1 LHIALDL
8 PTQKVYKIEYLSFI
22 RKTSSSIQNNV
33 SVVTGGGAD
42 AGSSYGITSETEND
56 FWGDLESGLSQI
68 LNVQAAYNTLR
79 SQKTPKL
86 NVSSKE
92 APVETLDENGNPVV
106 EDKDQPTL
114 TVDSL
119 PVEDVVQDAAADPNA
134 AAAGGAAGGAQAV
147 NFSINKQ
154 AGLVTIFANSRQHAL
169 AQQYLDMVKKAVSSQ
184 VLIEA
189 KVLEVNL
196 SDQFS
201 TGINWQSLSSAV
213 GWDVTFSGAQGLAR
227 PAIPDSFGGFSLGY
241 VRNTGENAETSLVEA
256 LSRFGTVKALASP
269 RLTVLNNQAASLVV
283 AKNQVFFNVDVEVQP
298 ATQPGGTSLTTVSS
312 EIQSV
317 PVGVLINV
325 FPSIDVAR
333 DEVTMSVRPT
343 ITKIDDFV
351 VDPGSAYAAA
361 LAGQQNPNLN
371 TSDLVSQVPVTNVQ
385 EIDSIVQMKSG
396 QAVLMGGLIQDNAE
410 STTNGGPVLSEL
422 PGVGAL
428 FRNQVD
434 SVSKTELVIM
444 LKATIISSGGETI
457 HDTDKEFYK
466 AFAQDRRPFNLDGNK

>member
-1 LHIALDL
+1 
-8 PTQKVYKIEYLSFI
+8 
-22 RKTSSSIQNNV
+22 
-33 SVVTGGGAD
+33 
-42 AGSSYGITSETEND
+42 
-56 FWGDLESGLSQI
+56 
-68 LNVQAAYNTLR
+68 
-79 SQKTPKL
+79 
-86 NVSSKE
+86 
-92 APVETLDENGNPVV
+92 
-106 EDKDQPTL
+106 
-114 TVDSL
+114 
-119 PVEDVVQDAAADPNA
+119 
-134 AAAGGAAGGAQAV
+134 
-147 NFSINKQ
+147 
-154 AGLVTIFANSRQHAL
+154 VTIFANSRQHAL